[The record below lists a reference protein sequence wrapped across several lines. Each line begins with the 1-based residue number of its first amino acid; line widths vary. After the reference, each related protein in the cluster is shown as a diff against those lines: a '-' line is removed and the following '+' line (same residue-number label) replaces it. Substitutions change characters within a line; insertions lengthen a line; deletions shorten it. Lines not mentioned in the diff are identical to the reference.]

1 MLYRFCW
8 SIGTSCIAFTTV
20 SICIKNWKSFPR
32 VTEIYSLI
40 QSMHHMLM
48 GYVWKRSCVAIFFH
62 STWWIGKWIGISFFI
77 KYLFWIFT
85 AVAEKYN
92 YFIKPHFNFLIF
104 RCFESSIYR
113 GFFRKNWEIL
123 FSELVVVHNVSETVI
138 INI

>member
-1 MLYRFCW
+1 MF
-8 SIGTSCIAFTTV
+8 
-20 SICIKNWKSFPR
+20 
-32 VTEIYSLI
+32 IYSLI

-138 INI
+138 INIYNDWDILASEKHRLRTNQGSSFGFTK

>member
-1 MLYRFCW
+1 MF
-8 SIGTSCIAFTTV
+8 
-20 SICIKNWKSFPR
+20 
-32 VTEIYSLI
+32 IYSLI
-40 QSMHHMLM
+40 QSMYHMLM

-138 INI
+138 INIYNDWDILASEKHRLRTNQGSSFGFTK